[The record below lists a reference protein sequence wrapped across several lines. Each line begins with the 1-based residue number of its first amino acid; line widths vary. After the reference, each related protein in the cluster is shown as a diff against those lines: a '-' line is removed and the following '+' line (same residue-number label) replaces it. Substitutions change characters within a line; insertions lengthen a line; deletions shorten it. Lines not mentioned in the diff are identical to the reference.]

1 MELCYFIL
9 LPIFFFLAKS
19 LFHKSS
25 HRKLPPGPAGFP
37 ILGSLP
43 HLGPKV
49 HESLFQMAKRH
60 GPLMTLRLG
69 AITTVVASSPEAAQ
83 EILGKN
89 DRAFSERP
97 VPDVISAQP
106 GPEFSLAWVP
116 GDHAWRNR
124 RRICTTHLLSPHRLN
139 ALQHLRQEK
148 VQQLLRH
155 IEKKHVN
162 TGEPVDIGKV
172 AYATSLNLV
181 SSTLFSANV
190 IDPEFETAQEFK
202 DVVWR
207 IMEAAGKPNLSDYF
221 PLIRWFDLQGIK
233 RHVKSSYLRLHEIFD
248 EIIEKR
254 LKDRAAKSATRI
266 DDFLDVLLDLC
277 QEEGSGFDHQNIK
290 PLILCLF
297 IAGSDTTAITVEWAM
312 AELLRKPS
320 VLQKAR
326 QELLTVVGT
335 KRPLQESDIDKLPY
349 LQAIVKETMRLHP
362 AGPLLLPYRAKTD
375 TEVLGYVI
383 PKGIQVFVNAWAIAR
398 DSNYWIEPME
408 FRPERFTGSSVDFK
422 GRNFEYLPF
431 GAGRRVCPGM
441 PLAARMVHLTV
452 GSLVQA
458 FDWQLPGGILP
469 GELDMEEK
477 FGVTLKK
484 AVPLCAIPR
493 VD

>member
-297 IAGSDTTAITVEWAM
+297 IAGSDTTAITVE
-312 AELLRKPS
+312 
-320 VLQKAR
+320 
-326 QELLTVVGT
+326 
-335 KRPLQESDIDKLPY
+335 
-349 LQAIVKETMRLHP
+349 
-362 AGPLLLPYRAKTD
+362 AKTD